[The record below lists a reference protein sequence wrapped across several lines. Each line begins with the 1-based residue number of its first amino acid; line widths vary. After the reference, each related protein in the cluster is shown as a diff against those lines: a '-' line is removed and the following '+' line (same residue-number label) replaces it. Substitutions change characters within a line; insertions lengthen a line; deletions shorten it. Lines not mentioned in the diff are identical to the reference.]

1 MSEAI
6 FKSVNEALRFAF
18 QYRATKSPST
28 PMSRMHA
35 AGGAGNG
42 LAGLDSAGQA
52 GMILGALDRVL
63 TVEQRC
69 VIVVRYGA
77 GVQHVCPCCGHYGHP
92 NWWNEAVTNLSLT
105 EQLRDL
111 PKPIREAVVMKTV
124 GRAKIRV
131 QSQADGYE
139 VSERQIRRRISAA
152 KDHFGR
158 IENAAIG
165 VLQAHFG
172 EHAGQLLEIA

>member
-1 MSEAI
+1 MSEAL
-6 FKSVNEALRFAF
+6 FKSINHALSFAF
-18 QYRATKSPST
+18 QHDGKSPPT
-28 PMSRMHA
+28 PMSRMFA
-35 AGGAGNG
+35 SGSRGKGM
-42 LAGLDSAGQA
+42 AGLDNAGQA

-63 TVEQRC
+63 NVEQRC
-69 VIVVRYGA
+69 VIVVRYGSS
-77 GVQHVCPCCGHYGHP
+77 VQLACPCCGHYGHP
-92 NWWNEAVTNLSLT
+92 GWWTEAVSNLSLT

-139 VSERQIRRRISAA
+139 VSERQIRRRITAA
-152 KDHFGR
+152 KDYFGR

-165 VLQAHFG
+165 VLQSHFA
-172 EHAGQLLEIA
+172 EFPEELLEMA